1 MTACPDWL
9 EADHRLLADAT
20 RAAGALAMEFFESG
34 DLTTWEKW
42 PGHPVSDADIAV
54 DRLLKEALREER
66 PNYGWLSEE
75 SEDDLSRLATER
87 QWVVDPIDGTRAFLA
102 GRREFCVATAL
113 VSDGRP
119 LAAVIFNP
127 ATDEFFE
134 SVRGKGVWLN
144 QKRLRVRDASSPQQI
159 RVLSGRNEI
168 RRAVWA
174 THVDGVEVT
183 PVSSMAYK
191 LALVASGKFDAAVT
205 LWDKHDWDVVAGDL
219 MIREAGGLVTTREGE
234 TLHYNLK
241 EPRHRSVV
249 AAGRILHDKLL
260 QRLAAPL

>member
-1 MTACPDWL
+1 MTAPPDWL
-9 EADHRLLADAT
+9 EADHRLLAEAT
-20 RAAGALAMEFFESG
+20 RVAGALAMEFFQSAE
-34 DLTTWEKW
+34 LNTWEKW
-42 PGHPVSDADIAV
+42 PGHLVSDADIAV
-54 DRLLKEALREER
+54 DRLLKETLRNGR
-66 PNYGWLSEE
+66 PEYGWLSEE
-75 SEDDLSRLATER
+75 SEDDLSRLATAR
-87 QWVVDPIDGTRAFLA
+87 QWIVDPIDGTRAFLA

-113 VSDGRP
+113 VSEGRP

-134 SVRGKGVWLN
+134 AVRGKGVWLN
-144 QKRLRVRDASSPQQI
+144 QQRLRVSEASLTQQI

-168 RRAVWA
+168 RRASWA
-174 THVDGVEVT
+174 THMDGVEII

-219 MIREAGGLVTTREGE
+219 MISEAGGLVTTREGAA
-234 TLHYNLK
+234 LRYNLK

-249 AAGRILHDKLL
+249 AAGPTLHDKLL
-260 QRLAAPL
+260 RRLAAS